1 MSNDTARPTPGIIDR
16 LLAFDTAT
24 LFEASPG
31 DGCSAMTEIRTVA
44 AGQRIAGPA
53 LTAACPGGDNLMLH
67 AAVADARPGEVLVVQ
82 CHDASYGVWGEVL
95 MTAAMA
101 RGVAALVI
109 DGSVRDIEAMRAAGF
124 PVFSRS
130 LAIRGAQKNRPGLLR
145 QPISCGGI
153 LVWPGDMIVADDTG
167 VIAIRPDAVGTVLD
181 RARQRQDKEAAMMEK
196 LKAGRT
202 TVELLGLDGAL
213 KPVAGR

>member
-1 MSNDTARPTPGIIDR
+1 MSNDTAR
-16 LLAFDTAT
+16 LLSFDTAT

-31 DGCSAMTEIRTVA
+31 DACSAMSGIMPIA
-44 AGQRIAGPA
+44 AGQRVVGPA

-67 AAVADARPGEVLVVQ
+67 AAVAAAQPGEVLVVQ
-82 CHDASYGVWGEVL
+82 CHDATYGVWGEVL

-130 LAIRGAQKNRPGLLR
+130 IAIRGAAKTRPGLLR

-167 VIAIRPDAVGTVLD
+167 VIAIRPDGVGAVLD
-181 RARQRQDKEAAMMEK
+181 LAAQRQDKETQMMDK

-202 TVELLGLDGAL
+202 TVELLGLDGIL
-213 KPVAGR
+213 KQVAGR